1 MKNRW
6 IALYVENQVGVLA
19 KVSGLFSGKSYNLQS
34 LTVGTTEDETVSR
47 MTICVT
53 SDDITFEQIKK
64 QLNRMVEVIKVI
76 DLTNV
81 PVHMKEILFAKVLH
95 CTTADKEEVF
105 QIAQVFNVQVADI
118 GKDSVLL
125 ECKLTE
131 RRNNEL
137 IALLKSKFKTIEV
150 VRGGAVA
157 IESEIIQN
165 STDLQMS
172 DQKSNDWRSA
182 FFIAKYSFDLKKK
195 IVFAYL
201 SGKHLKDLSNIHRMI
216 IFIFIKSII
225 NSRID
230 KIICSDPRCR

>member
-1 MKNRW
+1 MSDMKNRW

-34 LTVGTTEDETVSR
+34 LTVGTTEDETISR

-76 DLTNV
+76 DLTDV
-81 PVHMKEILFAKVLH
+81 PLHMKEILYAKVMDVDS
-95 CTTADKEEVF
+95 AQISEIF
-105 QIAQVFNVQVADI
+105 QIAQVFKVDVVDI

-125 ECKLTE
+125 ECMLTE

-137 IALLKSKFKTIEV
+137 IALVKSKYHRISV

-157 IESEIIQN
+157 IETI
-165 STDLQMS
+165 ST
-172 DQKSNDWRSA
+172 
-182 FFIAKYSFDLKKK
+182 
-195 IVFAYL
+195 
-201 SGKHLKDLSNIHRMI
+201 G
-216 IFIFIKSII
+216 
-225 NSRID
+225 
-230 KIICSDPRCR
+230 CR

>member
-6 IALYVENQVGVLA
+6 IALYVENDVGVLA

-47 MTICVT
+47 MTICVA
-53 SDDITFEQIKK
+53 SDDVTFEQIKK

-76 DLTNV
+76 DLTHV
-81 PVHMKEILFAKVLH
+81 PLHMKEIFFAKILN
-95 CTTADKEEVF
+95 CSIADKEEAF
-105 QIAQVFNVQVADI
+105 QIAQVFDVQVADI

-137 IALLKSKFKTIEV
+137 IALLRSKFKNIEV

-157 IESEIIQN
+157 IESI
-165 STDLQMS
+165 
-172 DQKSNDWRSA
+172 SA
-182 FFIAKYSFDLKKK
+182 S
-195 IVFAYL
+195 
-201 SGKHLKDLSNIHRMI
+201 
-216 IFIFIKSII
+216 
-225 NSRID
+225 
-230 KIICSDPRCR
+230 CR

>member
-1 MKNRW
+1 MTKNRW

-76 DLTNV
+76 DLTDM
-81 PVHMKEILFAKVLH
+81 PIHMKEILFAKVKN
-95 CTTADKEEVF
+95 CTVEEKAELF
-105 QIAQVFNVQVADI
+105 QIAQVFHVEVSDI
-118 GKDSVLL
+118 GTDSVLL
-125 ECKLTE
+125 ESKMTE

-137 IALLKSKFKTIEV
+137 IDLLRSKYKHIEI

-157 IESEIIQN
+157 IESI
-165 STDLQMS
+165 STSCAGRAEYFRLAH
-172 DQKSNDWRSA
+172 QK
-182 FFIAKYSFDLKKK
+182 K
-195 IVFAYL
+195 
-201 SGKHLKDLSNIHRMI
+201 
-216 IFIFIKSII
+216 
-225 NSRID
+225 
-230 KIICSDPRCR
+230 

>member
-6 IALYVENQVGVLA
+6 IALYVENDVGVLA

-47 MTICVT
+47 MTICVA

-81 PVHMKEILFAKVLH
+81 PLHMKEILFAKILN
-95 CTTADKEEVF
+95 CSTADKEEVF
-105 QIAQVFNVQVADI
+105 QIAQVFDVQVADI
-118 GKDSVLL
+118 GKDSALL

-137 IALLKSKFKTIEV
+137 IALLRSKFKNIEV

-157 IESEIIQN
+157 IESIRT
-165 STDLQMS
+165 S
-172 DQKSNDWRSA
+172 
-182 FFIAKYSFDLKKK
+182 
-195 IVFAYL
+195 
-201 SGKHLKDLSNIHRMI
+201 
-216 IFIFIKSII
+216 
-225 NSRID
+225 
-230 KIICSDPRCR
+230 CR